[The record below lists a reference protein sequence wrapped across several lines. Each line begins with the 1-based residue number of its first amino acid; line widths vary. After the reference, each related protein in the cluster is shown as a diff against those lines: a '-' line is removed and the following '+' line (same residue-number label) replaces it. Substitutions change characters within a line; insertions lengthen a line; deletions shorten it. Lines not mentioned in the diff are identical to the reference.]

1 MALSAFEAAAR
12 EHLANPPASW
22 VVHRVGPRNWQIRTR
37 DGAVVDRCTTKTAA
51 EQSRHGGTYVRLWQE
66 RTDWYLGR
74 STNPRDRPL
83 TPEERAIVDRITNPA
98 AVAETIRAVRFRDRD
113 ERDHQVWIATRT
125 SGDRWDIQSLPWWTF
140 QSDELEFLDDD
151 DPVGN
156 AAMLDEVVAACE
168 RWDRQVAD
176 DLNGNPLTRDAA
188 VTVIGILRRLAAT
201 LNAR

>member
-1 MALSAFEAAAR
+1 M
-12 EHLANPPASW
+12 
-22 VVHRVGPRNWQIRTR
+22 
-37 DGAVVDRCTTKTAA
+37 
-51 EQSRHGGTYVRLWQE
+51 
-66 RTDWYLGR
+66 
-74 STNPRDRPL
+74 
-83 TPEERAIVDRITNPA
+83 
-98 AVAETIRAVRFRDRD
+98 
-113 ERDHQVWIATRT
+113 WIATRT

-140 QSDELEFLDDD
+140 QSDELEFLDDV

-188 VTVIGILRRLAAT
+188 VTVIGILRRLATT